1 MPSSP
6 SSPSEQVHVPGRLL
20 TGLPPRLR
28 LQPRFRLQPVPA
40 VPGHRRGSAPGA
52 VAAPGTGPGTGPVAG
67 ALRAVES
74 FLLGGG
80 QQTARR
86 NAWAAVVAD
95 RQRAK
100 DRREAE
106 REIAALA
113 GSERGEALGP
123 R

>member
-1 MPSSP
+1 MSSR
-6 SSPSEQVHVPGRLL
+6 SVHVVRL
-20 TGLPPRLR
+20 PVVRP
-28 LQPRFRLQPVPA
+28 PVPM
-40 VPGHRRGSAPGA
+40 S
-52 VAAPGTGPGTGPVAG
+52 G

-74 FLLGGG
+74 FLLSGG

-95 RQRAK
+95 RQRAR

-106 REIAALA
+106 HEMAALMD
-113 GSERGEALGP
+113 GVRGP

>member
-1 MPSSP
+1 MSS
-6 SSPSEQVHVPGRLL
+6 EHVP
-20 TGLPPRLR
+20 TPHPH
-28 LQPRFRLQPVPA
+28 V
-40 VPGHRRGSAPGA
+40 V
-52 VAAPGTGPGTGPVAG
+52 PVAG

-74 FLLGGG
+74 FLLSGG

-106 REIAALA
+106 SVLNALISGAPGAAV
-113 GSERGEALGP
+113 RD
-123 R
+123 

>member
-1 MPSSP
+1 M
-6 SSPSEQVHVPGRLL
+6 
-20 TGLPPRLR
+20 T
-28 LQPRFRLQPVPA
+28 
-40 VPGHRRGSAPGA
+40 
-52 VAAPGTGPGTGPVAG
+52 G
-67 ALRAVES
+67 ALRAVET

-106 REIAALA
+106 HEIAAL
-113 GSERGEALGP
+113 GGTQRGAAARP

>member
-1 MPSSP
+1 MSSESVHAP
-6 SSPSEQVHVPGRLL
+6 HPHVPV
-20 TGLPPRLR
+20 T
-28 LQPRFRLQPVPA
+28 
-40 VPGHRRGSAPGA
+40 
-52 VAAPGTGPGTGPVAG
+52 G

-74 FLLGGG
+74 FLLRGG

-106 REIAALA
+106 YEMNALVSGVHPGA
-113 GSERGEALGP
+113 VRDGVRDAV
-123 R
+123 RD

>member
-1 MPSSP
+1 MPSS
-6 SSPSEQVHVPGRLL
+6 SEQMPVAGRFQ
-20 TGLPPRLR
+20 PHLR
-28 LQPRFRLQPVPA
+28 RR
-40 VPGHRRGSAPGA
+40 HRSGSAA
-52 VAAPGTGPGTGPVAG
+52 PVAG
-67 ALRAVES
+67 ALRAVET

-106 REIAALA
+106 REMAALA
-113 GSERGEALGP
+113 GVEREGAARP

>member
-1 MPSSP
+1 MPSRP
-6 SSPSEQVHVPGRLL
+6 VHVAP
-20 TGLPPRLR
+20 LR
-28 LQPRFRLQPVPA
+28 VVRPHAPV
-40 VPGHRRGSAPGA
+40 S
-52 VAAPGTGPGTGPVAG
+52 G

-74 FLLGGG
+74 FLLSGG

-95 RQRAK
+95 RQRAR

-106 REIAALA
+106 HEMAALMS
-113 GSERGEALGP
+113 GALGP